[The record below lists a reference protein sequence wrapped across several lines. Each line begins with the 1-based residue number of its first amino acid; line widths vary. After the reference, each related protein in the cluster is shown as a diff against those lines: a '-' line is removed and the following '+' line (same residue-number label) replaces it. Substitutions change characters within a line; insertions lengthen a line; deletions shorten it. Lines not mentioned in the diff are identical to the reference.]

1 MAEERDQHEGVVV
14 LAPDSGPLLW
24 GTDDGGWVA
33 YSWSEWDARV
43 ASGARVREARKLL
56 SELSDAEACDLE
68 EFFLAGAEGAEL
80 AKVFYL
86 RHPRTGFRFFM
97 GLSED
102 GRVLAWRDPDYDYEA
117 AELLE
122 AAMRQRGAL
131 VTREDGDYWQTAHPM
146 VRRLA
151 EVAVK
156 VQMPERKGAGILA

>member
-1 MAEERDQHEGVVV
+1 MLERLRRFVRAWLSIRRQR
-14 LAPDSGPLLW
+14 
-24 GTDDGGWVA
+24 DDDETAAALGRP
-33 YSWSEWDARV
+33 ER
-43 ASGARVREARKLL
+43 L
-56 SELSDAEACDLE
+56 ELSDAEACDLE